1 MANPTTGFGLR
12 PVRHIDGSPW
22 NGQTIRAYL
31 DVTLAGAFFIGDPV
45 IWSALISTRDTTS
58 KYMSLNIA
66 TGATA
71 AIIRGVIVS
80 FEPDPD
86 NLTLTYRPTLTK
98 RWANVVVATPNVVF
112 QCRADASA
120 INVPKY
126 AGGNATLTMTAGST
140 VTGLS
145 GVVFTGTTV
154 TQAHPIHVLGISDIE
169 GNEYGTS
176 AIYDVLI
183 NTCYNTTG
191 LILGV
196 TGA

>member
-1 MANPTTGFGLR
+1 MANPTTGFGLV

-45 IWSALISTRDTTS
+45 IWSALITTRDTTS
-58 KYMSLNIA
+58 KLMGLNIA

-80 FEPDPD
+80 FEPDPE
-86 NLTLTYRPTLTK
+86 NLNNKHRLTLTK
-98 RWANVVVATPNVVF
+98 RYANIVVAQPDIVF
-112 QCRADASA
+112 QCRMDAGTTFA
-120 INVPKY
+120 PKWM
-126 AGGNATLTMTAGST
+126 GGNATLTMTAGSA

-145 GVVFTGTTV
+145 GVVLTAPTT
-154 TQAHPIHVLGISDIE
+154 TQAHPIHVLGMSDIE

-183 NTCYNTTG
+183 NTCYNATG

-196 TGA
+196 TGV